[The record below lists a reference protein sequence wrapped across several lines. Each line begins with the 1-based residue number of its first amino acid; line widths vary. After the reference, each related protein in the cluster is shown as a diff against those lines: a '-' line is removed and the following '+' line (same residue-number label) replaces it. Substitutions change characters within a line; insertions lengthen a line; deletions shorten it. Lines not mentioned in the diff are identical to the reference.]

1 MTQQPDDLHWGLWT
15 LTRLMTLETS
25 LFSDRDTWL
34 SVLATASPTLLS
46 NCWEALPVKP
56 DFTWIREPQFETV
69 MLRARADGEGG
80 CFNLGEMTVTRCS
93 VQLEDRT
100 VGIGCIG
107 GRDKRHAAIAAVV
120 DAMML
125 DGSWL
130 ESARNIVLSAQ
141 EADRISQSE
150 VATKV
155 RETEVSFSMSIAGVR
170 K

>member
-1 MTQQPDDLHWGLWT
+1 MTT
-15 LTRLMTLETS
+15 ETAP
-25 LFSDRDTWL
+25 FSHRSAWM
-34 SVLATASPTLLS
+34 SVLATASATLLS
-46 NCWEALPVKP
+46 DCWEALLTKP

-69 MLRARADGEGG
+69 MLRARADAEGE

-93 VQLEDRT
+93 IQLENGT
-100 VGIGCIG
+100 VGIACVG

-125 DGSWL
+125 EPAGSCWH
-130 ESARNIVLSAQ
+130 ETARHIIQSAQ
-141 EADRISQSE
+141 LADQASQSA
-150 VATKV
+150 VAAKI

>member
-1 MTQQPDDLHWGLWT
+1 
-15 LTRLMTLETS
+15 MTLETS
-25 LFSDRDTWL
+25 LFSDRGTWM

-46 NCWEALPVKP
+46 NCWKALPVRP

-69 MLRARADGEGG
+69 MLRARADAEGG

-93 VQLEDRT
+93 VQLEDGT
-100 VGIGCIG
+100 VGVGCIG

-125 DGSWL
+125 GPDGSWL

-141 EADRISQSE
+141 QADRISQSE

-170 K
+170 